1 MDCSHWVAK
10 SCTTTAYRWLLRDSL
25 RILWFASSPRK
36 FQLWARMYKHVFCK
50 KPSFFC
56 LQADISILCFF
67 VRVDTVLTRTW
78 FHFARDSIGSS
89 REVLAVSRY
98 LGAGLLR
105 GSLGL
110 LSSTK
115 LSLKSWNRSGKSCN
129 RSVCT
134 SSRPS
139 LLFLFSVSVGLFC
152 RFPRSSSLVL
162 PLLSDTCFSVY
173 LPFRLIWNP
182 VMKMMMK

>member
-1 MDCSHWVAK
+1 MIVTRFTENFVICVK
-10 SCTTTAYRWLLRDSL
+10 SPKISALGTNVQARLLQEAL
-25 RILWFASSPRK
+25 VFLSSSRYLN
-36 FQLWARMYKHVFCK
+36 FV
-50 KPSFFC
+50 
-56 LQADISILCFF
+56 FF

-98 LGAGLLR
+98 TGAGLLR

-129 RSVCT
+129 RSLCT

-182 VMKMMMK
+182 VMKMMM